1 MWNYIR
7 YPPAPPSRAPSTHSV
22 SCYQLLLL
30 ISYWIMPRLR
40 SHTTLSEKH
49 ASSRGSVWT
58 DSMFCPWKPD
68 PKSIFLFFKDN
79 ANEVSISIPGRN
91 PFRTKPQFNLSS
103 KQCSKTVRGASE
115 IVYNIRYVLS
125 ILESEASESLVSESI
140 SNMVAHPCL
149 KLGSQLGTPKSYLC
163 MPNPIQFL
171 TWYTP

>member
-30 ISYWIMPRLR
+30 ISW
-40 SHTTLSEKH
+40 SHTTLPKKH
-49 ASSRGSVWT
+49 ASSRRTVWT

-91 PFRTKPQFNLSS
+91 PFRTKPQFSLSS

-115 IVYNIRYVLS
+115 VVCNIRHVLS

-149 KLGSQLGTPKSYLC
+149 KLGLP
-163 MPNPIQFL
+163 
-171 TWYTP
+171 TWDS